1 MSKGFVLSEMNNYL
15 ILFEYTNQ
23 ENIND
28 LLLIHKLYKPERFNN
43 FNNEQVIDRDSVIEI
58 LDLQFT
64 SNYTQYYILKEFFY
78 PGIIIA
84 ILPLIEESEDIKPV
98 NVLGIIKY
106 QFFSKEQENIKKK
119 ISVRRETGWRSIGE
133 SPLQ

>member
-119 ISVRRETGWRSIGE
+119 ISVRRETGRRSIGE